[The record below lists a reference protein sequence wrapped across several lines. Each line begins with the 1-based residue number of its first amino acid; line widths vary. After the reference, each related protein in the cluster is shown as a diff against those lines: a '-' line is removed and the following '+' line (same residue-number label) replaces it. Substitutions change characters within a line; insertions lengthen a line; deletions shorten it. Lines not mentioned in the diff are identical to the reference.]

1 MVKQTILIVDD
12 EVSLRELM
20 VELLSDAGY
29 QAVAAGSGDV
39 ALSLLDQH
47 HYDLVFT
54 DLRMPGID
62 GLTFLKEIKR
72 KEPSTEV
79 IMMTSHSS
87 VSSAVEALRLG
98 AYDYLLKPLDN
109 IEDLLSVARRAIEKK
124 TLNAEKR
131 QQVQAL
137 HARNEEVEKL
147 YHEAKALSILDGLT
161 GLYNRRHFEDVMMR
175 EMGLA
180 LRHQLPLALI
190 FLDVDHFKHYNDHN
204 GHQAGDVLLRQ
215 ITQLIAQRVRSTDIV
230 CRYGGEEITIILP
243 HTTKEHAK
251 TVAAGLLSK
260 IATHPFAHRESQP
273 LGAVTVSIGV
283 AECPTDS
290 HNPMRIIRMAD
301 QALYLAK
308 ENGRNR
314 LETA

>member
-1 MVKQTILIVDD
+1 MVEQTILIVDD
-12 EVSLRELM
+12 EASLRGLM
-20 VELLSDAGY
+20 VELLLDAGY
-29 QAVAAGSGDV
+29 QAMAAESGDV
-39 ALSLLDQH
+39 ALLLLDQH

-79 IMMTSHSS
+79 IVMTSHSS

-124 TLNAEKR
+124 TLDAEKR

-147 YHEAKALSILDGLT
+147 YHEARALSILDGLT

-175 EMGLA
+175 EIGLA
-180 LRHQLPLALI
+180 VRHQLPLALI

-243 HTTKEHAK
+243 HTTKENAT

-308 ENGRNR
+308 QNGRNR

>member
-1 MVKQTILIVDD
+1 VVKQTILIVDD

-180 LRHQLPLALI
+180 VRHQLPLALI